1 MPFAMNNGVRI
12 HYEVE
17 GAGPPLVLQ
26 HGFTDSMVSWY
37 DRGYVEVLKQHNLLV
52 LIDARGHN
60 ASDKPHNPEAY
71 AAELNVGDVIA
82 VLDRLGISK
91 TRYFGYS
98 MGGLIGFGMA
108 QFAPTRVRA
117 MILGGASPDP
127 APPGAM
133 DPLMS
138 ILKQGAPA
146 LLTSAYAGFL
156 TPALE
161 ARLLSNDM
169 DALIANR
176 QKRFASQGFSE
187 ILGSLEM
194 ECLLFAGDADPIYE
208 AVKASAAKMANATF
222 FALTGLQHYEAF
234 VRSDLV
240 LPHVMRFLTKVHTSD
255 GKPPLA

>member
-82 VLDRLGISK
+82 VLDRL
-91 TRYFGYS
+91 
-98 MGGLIGFGMA
+98 
-108 QFAPTRVRA
+108 
-117 MILGGASPDP
+117 LGGASPDP

-176 QKRFASQGFSE
+176 QKRFASWGFSE

>member
-1 MPFAMNNGVRI
+1 
-12 HYEVE
+12 
-17 GAGPPLVLQ
+17 
-26 HGFTDSMVSWY
+26 
-37 DRGYVEVLKQHNLLV
+37 
-52 LIDARGHN
+52 
-60 ASDKPHNPEAY
+60 
-71 AAELNVGDVIA
+71 
-82 VLDRLGISK
+82 
-91 TRYFGYS
+91 
-98 MGGLIGFGMA
+98 
-108 QFAPTRVRA
+108 

-146 LLTSAYAGFL
+146 LLTAAYSGFL

-176 QKRFASQGFSE
+176 QKRFASRGFSE
-187 ILGSLEM
+187 ILGSMEI
-194 ECLLFAGDADPIYE
+194 ECLLYAGDADPIYE
-208 AVKASAAKMANATF
+208 AVRVSATKITNATF

>member
-37 DRGYVEVLKQHNLLV
+37 DRGYVDALKQHNLLV

-60 ASDKPHNPEAY
+60 ASDKPHDPEAY

-82 VLDRLGISK
+82 VLDRLSISK

-108 QFAPTRVRA
+108 QFAPTRVGA

-133 DPLMS
+133 DPADEYFEAGRPRSSHFSLCR
-138 ILKQGAPA
+138 LP
-146 LLTSAYAGFL
+146 YAGPGSSL
-156 TPALE
+156 VIE
-161 ARLLSNDM
+161 RHGR
-169 DALIANR
+169 AN
-176 QKRFASQGFSE
+176 S
-187 ILGSLEM
+187 
-194 ECLLFAGDADPIYE
+194 
-208 AVKASAAKMANATF
+208 
-222 FALTGLQHYEAF
+222 
-234 VRSDLV
+234 
-240 LPHVMRFLTKVHTSD
+240 
-255 GKPPLA
+255 